1 MQGPQKDGKRLAE
14 YFKHER
20 HYESPRLLVCPIA
33 VSENSQVGTSQDRS
47 SSYVIHSF
55 LSSNCCPDL
64 ATRNSCCPPRQRL
77 PLSPPNKLIPK
88 DWGFVQEDEESP
100 IIINSS
106 KTLLSPLFLARN
118 NKNLEGG
125 GHLVRLASDTARLL
139 HPPTFIASH
148 FLYWLTSSLVLIP
161 MSTKW
166 WPHGFYRRRELVGV
180 SEHINERKPKKKYK
194 IRIKQFS
201 SFLPRWGAL
210 CSYQWKQQPR
220 KSNKELRHWKTKTQN
235 GKGVIWDFLPGGS
248 APHPPTK
255 EYHNVGEQKT
265 YDPNI
270 YSI

>member
-20 HYESPRLLVCPIA
+20 HYESPRLLVCP
-33 VSENSQVGTSQDRS
+33 SSLWKLTSRHKSRS
-47 SSYVIHSF
+47 IFFVRHPFFSLLQLLSRLGHSKF
-55 LSSNCCPDL
+55 LLS
-64 ATRNSCCPPRQRL
+64 PRQRL
-77 PLSPPNKLIPK
+77 PLSLPNKLIPK

-118 NKNLEGG
+118 NKNLGG

>member
-64 ATRNSCCPPRQRL
+64 ATRNSCCPPDNVCPFRLRINSFQKIEVLFKRMKNLPSSSTRQRHYYRRCFWL
-77 PLSPPNKLIPK
+77 GTIRT
-88 DWGFVQEDEESP
+88 W
-100 IIINSS
+100 
-106 KTLLSPLFLARN
+106 R
-118 NKNLEGG
+118 GG

-270 YSI
+270 DSI